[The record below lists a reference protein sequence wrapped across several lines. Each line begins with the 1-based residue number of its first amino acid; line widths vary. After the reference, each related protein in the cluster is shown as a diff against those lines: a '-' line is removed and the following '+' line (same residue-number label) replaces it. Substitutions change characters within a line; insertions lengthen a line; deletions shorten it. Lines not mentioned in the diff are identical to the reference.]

1 MKWIKNVK
9 MLSKMIIL
17 SVIVLVSLLSIGGVG
32 FSQITK
38 MGTSLENMYKQNLIP
53 IETISL
59 MKSNQQYIQTSL
71 LELLITKDQNGVNEL
86 LSDIDRRTKENES
99 LRGKYKSSD
108 AAEKGLLIK
117 LDQLTKNFN
126 KHITD
131 FISIASEDK
140 KEEAYNLYESQLEPT
155 EKELDATF
163 TKLVSMSSQ
172 EAKVVNEDNKKE
184 IKSSLTIMIAIIVI
198 ALIIITL
205 ISWIITRAIVNPI
218 KEMESVMK
226 KAESGDI
233 SAESSYQSKDEIG
246 ALSRSY
252 NEMLA
257 QIRNVIMKVRE
268 ASDMV
273 AASSEELLASAEQT
287 SDATD
292 HIAQASTELA
302 SGSESSVQGAENAS
316 ISMGN
321 IAVGI
326 ANISESI
333 ENVTTHSNVTNAESQ
348 KGDEAITKTIEQ
360 MGTIN
365 ESVAFSSDVIKHL
378 GARSEEIE
386 KIVGVISGISDQ
398 TNLLALNAAIEAARA
413 GEHGK
418 GFAVVADEVRK
429 LAEESRK
436 SAEQITN
443 LIRDIQ
449 ENTNNSVVSM
459 EKCTN
464 EVETGMLLVNHTGE
478 SFKKILNS
486 ALDVSKQVEEVS
498 RSIGQISASV
508 ENLAMNMVEVSMNA
522 ENSAQNTHNIAAGAQ
537 QQLASMEEITA
548 SAHSLAGMADD
559 LRKMVSAFKVSE

>member
-1 MKWIKNVK
+1 

-287 SDATD
+287 SNATE

-326 ANISESI
+326 ANITESI

-464 EVETGMLLVNHTGE
+464 EVQTGMLLVNHTGE
-478 SFKKILNS
+478 SFKKIQNS